1 MYIFLDS
8 ADVEEIR
15 KANDTGLLDGVTTNP
30 TLAAKNDKPYHDVI
44 KEILGILDK
53 GSVLNI
59 EVIATDIKGMIE
71 EGRKLS
77 KMDKRVVVK
86 IPCTENG
93 LKACQTLS
101 KEGVSVNMTLIFSAT
116 QALLAAKAGAVFAS
130 AFVGRLEDKEPG
142 SGLELVSDMVTIY
155 DNYNFDTAV
164 LFASVRSIEHVS
176 LAALLGVDIITVPYK
191 IFSEMGEHKMTE
203 MGLAKFLD
211 DWKNSGLSLPV

>member
-1 MYIFLDS
+1 M
-8 ADVEEIR
+8 E
-15 KANDTGLLDGVTTNP
+15 VTTNP
-30 TLAAKNDKPYHDVI
+30 SLAAKIDKPYHDVI

-59 EVIATDIKGMIE
+59 RGSSYRHRRNDR
-71 EGRKLS
+71 GRKKAS
-77 KMDKRVVVK
+77 KLDKRIVVK
-86 IPCTENG
+86 IPCTEDG
-93 LKACQTLS
+93 LKACQALS

-164 LFASVRSIEHVS
+164 LFASVRSVEHVS
-176 LAALLGVDIITVPYK
+176 LAALLGVDIITVPY
-191 IFSEMGEHKMTE
+191 
-203 MGLAKFLD
+203 
-211 DWKNSGLSLPV
+211 